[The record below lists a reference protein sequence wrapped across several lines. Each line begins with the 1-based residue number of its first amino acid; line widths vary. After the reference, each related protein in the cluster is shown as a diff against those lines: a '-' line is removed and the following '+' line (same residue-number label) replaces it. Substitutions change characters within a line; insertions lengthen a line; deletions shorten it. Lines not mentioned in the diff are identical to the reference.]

1 MFDVHPPGTSIHGW
15 REFFI
20 HLATITVGL
29 LIALGLEAT
38 VEWLHHRH
46 VMHQAQASL
55 LVEIKSNADTI
66 QRKIA
71 SIEKHQEELAHVVE
85 VLERIIAHPDGPQQ
99 ETMTVRLDL
108 TSFDNVSWAT
118 AQSTGATTYMPYS
131 VARQYA
137 DIYGQQAEIDA
148 QVHQA
153 TRDFS
158 LTIAPLLNAKKD
170 EKLINDAEEAKLM
183 REHVEAL
190 QGQLYLVD
198 QLMHTMDDLYKKFLA
213 AHPSAY

>member
-1 MFDVHPPGTSIHGW
+1 VFDVHPPGTSIKGW

-29 LIALGLEAT
+29 LIALGLEGT

-55 LVEIKSNADTI
+55 FIEIKTNAESI

-71 SIEKHQEELAHVVE
+71 SIEKHQAELAHVIE
-85 VLERIIAHPDGPQQ
+85 VLKRIIADPNGPQQ
-99 ETMTVRLDL
+99 ETMTVLMDI

-118 AQSTGATTYMPYS
+118 AQSTGAVTYMPYS

-137 DIYGQQAEIDA
+137 DIYSQQAEIDA
-148 QVHQA
+148 QVHEA
-153 TRDFS
+153 IRDFS
-158 LTIAPLLNAKKD
+158 LTIAPLLNAKKGD
-170 EKLINDAEEAKLM
+170 KLIDDVVEAKLM

-190 QGQLYLVD
+190 QGQLYLVGS
-198 QLMHTMDDLYKKFLA
+198 LMHSMDNLYKKFLA
-213 AHPSAY
+213 EHTGTH